1 MSKKETIY
9 SYEQLPLML
18 SADHI
23 SAILGVSRANAYN
36 IIHRPDF
43 PSVQV
48 GKRLIVPRDKFFE
61 WVDTQCSHSHT

>member
-1 MSKKETIY
+1 
-9 SYEQLPLML
+9 ML
-18 SADHI
+18 SAEHI